1 MAEAAYLEE
10 EFPAAVGETNRLPG
24 ERSVSMNIIELDKI
38 SKSYTRGKEQLQ
50 ILKEITLHIA
60 EGDFVAIIGPS
71 GSGKSTLMNTIGLL
85 DSPTSGTYKLD
96 GVSTENM
103 SDNGLAEL
111 RNRKIGFIFQQFN
124 LLPRL
129 TALENVELP
138 MIYAGIGAKAR
149 KERAQMML
157 EALGMGQR
165 GHHKPSELSG
175 GQQQRVAIA
184 RALAISPSLILAD
197 EPTGALDSKTG
208 IEVLELITKLNEEGN
223 TIVLITHDSHIADN
237 AKRVVTLRD
246 GEIIKDVR
254 NAPIPLQVQEAVV

>member
-1 MAEAAYLEE
+1 
-10 EFPAAVGETNRLPG
+10 
-24 ERSVSMNIIELDKI
+24 MNMIELDKI
-38 SKSYTRGKEQLQ
+38 TKSYNRGADKLQ
-50 ILKEITLHIA
+50 ILKEISLSIA

-85 DSPTSGTYKLD
+85 DTPTSGSYTLD
-96 GVSTENM
+96 GVPTQHM

-129 TALENVELP
+129 TALGNVELP
-138 MIYAGIGAKAR
+138 MIYAGLSSKVR
-149 KERAQMML
+149 RERAQLML
-157 EALGMGQR
+157 ETLGMGQR

-184 RALAISPSLILAD
+184 RALAISPSLIHAD

-208 IEVLELITKLNEEGN
+208 IEVMELIRKLNEQGN
-223 TIVLITHDSHIADN
+223 TIVLITHDNHIADN

-254 NAPIPLQVQEAVV
+254 NAPLPERRKETAI